1 MDGGLVLRE
10 ITEQLDGDA
19 PRGAAGGSPAA
30 RGPRIAITI
39 AGPAGDHHTFT
50 IPRSLVAGRDTDMGA
65 MLRLAMDHDS
75 DGGDDDPA
83 AVARRRT
90 FINQVRGWL
99 PQADNARYSMMLRR
113 DADGDTDFVDPA
125 TPVRI
130 SSGQD
135 QDQSF
140 HVSFAQVY
148 TGGAGA

>member
-10 ITEQLDGDA
+10 ITDQLGGDA
-19 PRGAAGGSPAA
+19 PAGAPGGSIAT
-30 RGPRIAITI
+30 RGPQIAITI

-50 IPRSLVAGRDTDMGA
+50 IPRSMLAGRDTDMGG

-83 AVARRRT
+83 EVARRRT

-113 DADGDTDFVDPA
+113 DSGGDTDFVDPA
-125 TPVRI
+125 TPVRT
-130 SSGQD
+130 SRRQD

-140 HVSFAQVY
+140 HISFAQVY
-148 TGGAGA
+148 TGGAGE